1 MVVRARRK
9 KINIFKLQ
17 LPIYYKIGNIIKS
30 VGANAGIAKTKQE
43 KSIVFVV
50 ER

>member
-1 MVVRARRK
+1 MRAMRK
-9 KINIFKLQ
+9 KINIFKLK

-30 VGANAGIAKTKQE
+30 VGTIAGIAKAKQE